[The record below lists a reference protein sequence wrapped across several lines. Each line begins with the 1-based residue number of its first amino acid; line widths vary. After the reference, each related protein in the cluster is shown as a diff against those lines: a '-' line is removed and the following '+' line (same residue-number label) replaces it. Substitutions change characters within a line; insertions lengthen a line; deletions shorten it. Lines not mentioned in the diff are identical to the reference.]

1 MSFEPVTS
9 DNFQEQVIKSSLP
22 VLVEFGATW
31 CQPCKRLE
39 PDLEKLITVWAGRV
53 RIGKVDVDVDP
64 DLAMRFQIMGVP
76 TVILYKNGQAVQR
89 ITGFLPIQK
98 LIDKFEPYL

>member
-1 MSFEPVTS
+1 MNFEPVTS
-9 DNFQEQVIKSSLP
+9 ENFQEQVIKSSVP

-39 PDLEKLITVWAGRV
+39 PELEKLKTVWAGRV

-64 DLAMRFQIMGVP
+64 DLAMQFQIMGVP
-76 TVILYKNGQAVQR
+76 TVILYKNGQAMQR
-89 ITGFLPIQK
+89 ITGFMPIQK

>member
-1 MSFEPVTS
+1 MNFEPVTS
-9 DNFQEQVIKSSLP
+9 ENFQEQVIKSSSP

-39 PDLEKLITVWAGRV
+39 PELEKLKTVWAGRV

-64 DLAMRFQIMGVP
+64 DLAMQFQIMGVP
-76 TVILYKNGQAVQR
+76 TVILYKNGQAMQR
-89 ITGFLPIQK
+89 ITGFMPVQK

>member
-1 MSFEPVTS
+1 MNFEPVTS
-9 DNFQEQVIKSSLP
+9 ANFQEQVIKSSVP

-39 PDLEKLITVWAGRV
+39 PELEKLKMVWTGRV

-64 DLAMRFQIMGVP
+64 DLAMQFQIMGVP
-76 TVILYKNGQAVQR
+76 TVILYKNGQARQR
-89 ITGFLPIQK
+89 ITGFMPVQK

>member
-1 MSFEPVTS
+1 MIFEPVTS
-9 DNFQEQVIKSSLP
+9 ENFQEQVIKSSVP

-39 PDLEKLITVWAGRV
+39 PELEKLKTVWAGRV

-64 DLAMRFQIMGVP
+64 DLAMQFQIMGVP
-76 TVILYKNGQAVQR
+76 TVILYKNGQAMQR
-89 ITGFLPIQK
+89 ITGFMPIQK

>member
-1 MSFEPVTS
+1 MIFEPVTS
-9 DNFQEQVIKSSLP
+9 ENFQEQVIKSSVP

-39 PDLEKLITVWAGRV
+39 PELEKVKTVWAGRV

-64 DLAMRFQIMGVP
+64 DLAMQFQIMGVP
-76 TVILYKNGQAVQR
+76 TVILYKNGQAMQR
-89 ITGFLPIQK
+89 ITGFMPIQK